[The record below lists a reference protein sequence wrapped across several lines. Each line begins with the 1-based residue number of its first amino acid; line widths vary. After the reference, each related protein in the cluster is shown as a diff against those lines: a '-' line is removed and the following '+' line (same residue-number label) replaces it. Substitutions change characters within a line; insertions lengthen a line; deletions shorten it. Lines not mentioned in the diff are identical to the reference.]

1 MIWRGYEEFWPVLWV
16 CSELGWLEI
25 KNQKGSQ
32 MIQVELEN
40 VENGCKNGCMCV
52 LSLFLKPVQLAGA

>member
-1 MIWRGYEEFWPVLWV
+1 
-16 CSELGWLEI
+16 
-25 KNQKGSQ
+25 